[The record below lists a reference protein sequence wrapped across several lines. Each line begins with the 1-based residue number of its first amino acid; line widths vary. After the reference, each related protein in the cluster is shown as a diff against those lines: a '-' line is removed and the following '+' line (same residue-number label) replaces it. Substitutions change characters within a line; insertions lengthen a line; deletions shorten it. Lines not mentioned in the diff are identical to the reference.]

1 MQIFERFDCLKPDL
15 YKISRVDIA
24 KALVRIR
31 PKGLSK
37 RGRSKKMVKI
47 VKNRQ
52 RVYLEGA
59 RPDKADENV
68 HFRSDRKGEHR
79 AEQEAQSGA

>member
-1 MQIFERFDCLKPDL
+1 
-15 YKISRVDIA
+15 
-24 KALVRIR
+24 
-31 PKGLSK
+31 
-37 RGRSKKMVKI
+37 MVKI

-68 HFRSDRKGEHR
+68 RFRSNSKGEHR